1 MGIHHGLFID
11 CANFVSKPLTS
22 LCFCK
27 TKLSIFWANSIIT
40 KQLTAKMAE
49 VVDDEYLS
57 DRDFVDRRV

>member
-49 VVDDEYLS
+49 VVDDE
-57 DRDFVDRRV
+57 